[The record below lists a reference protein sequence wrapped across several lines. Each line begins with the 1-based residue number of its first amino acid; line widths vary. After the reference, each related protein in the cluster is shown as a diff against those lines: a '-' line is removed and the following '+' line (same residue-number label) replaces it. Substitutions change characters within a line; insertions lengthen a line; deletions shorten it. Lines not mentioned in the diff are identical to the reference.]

1 VNDMRQFGGV
11 LMVNW
16 HDRSI
21 APERLWDDCYA
32 EWIEKFKS
40 AGAWFCTAAE
50 AAQWFRRRRE
60 VTFGTSGRE
69 RALASTQSQTGF
81 PGIRIRSY
89 QIDRR
94 SQLKTVRDCAIDPS
108 FSEVLLDDAKEVA
121 PAI

>member
-1 VNDMRQFGGV
+1 
-11 LMVNW
+11 MVNW

-21 APERLWDDCYA
+21 AAERLWDDSYA
-32 EWIEKFKS
+32 EMVKKFES

-60 VTFGTSGRE
+60 VTFGTGGSE
-69 RALASTQSQTGF
+69 TALAPTRSETGL

-89 QIDRR
+89 QTGRR
-94 SQLKTVRDCAIDPS
+94 SQSKTVKDCAIDPS
-108 FSEVLLDDAKEVA
+108 FSEVLLDDAKEIA